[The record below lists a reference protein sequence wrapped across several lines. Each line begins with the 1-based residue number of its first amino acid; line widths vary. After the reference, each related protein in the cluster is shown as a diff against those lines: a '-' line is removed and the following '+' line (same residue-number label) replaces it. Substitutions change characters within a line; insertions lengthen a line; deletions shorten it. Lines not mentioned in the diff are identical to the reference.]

1 MTNTIVTRV
10 SVESV
15 NEVDEGTIELAMEKC
30 GADTRQQLLET
41 MAGEVEEL
49 LSSTVFADADEMPVL
64 DVTTKIQYE

>member
-1 MTNTIVTRV
+1 MSNTIVTRV

-15 NEVDEGTIELAMEKC
+15 NEVDEGTIELAMEKY
-30 GADTRQQLLET
+30 GADTRQELLET
-41 MAGEVEEL
+41 MAEEVEEL